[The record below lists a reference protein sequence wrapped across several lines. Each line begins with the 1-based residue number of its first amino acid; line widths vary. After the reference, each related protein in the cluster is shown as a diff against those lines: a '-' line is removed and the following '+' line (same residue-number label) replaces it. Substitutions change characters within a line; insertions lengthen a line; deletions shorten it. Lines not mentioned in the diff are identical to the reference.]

1 MGQILHRSA
10 TTTEAIRRAIP
21 NLARLFQTFWQTPLR
36 APGDRDQ
43 LLRLI
48 ATSVPHKVC
57 RAGLTARP

>member
-1 MGQILHRSA
+1 MGQILHGSA

-48 ATSVPHKVC
+48 ATSDSD
-57 RAGLTARP
+57 